1 MIMEEIKER
10 AIGKKTDEML
20 IQLCRQGDK
29 AALDGIMEKYK
40 PLVIKRPG
48 PCFLSAV
55 KRKRF
60 DSGRDDRTF

>member
-1 MIMEEIKER
+1 MIMEEIQRKGYRE
-10 AIGKKTDEML
+10 KTDEML

-55 KRKRF
+55 KRKI
-60 DSGRDDRTF
+60 

>member
-1 MIMEEIKER
+1 MIMEEIQRKGYRE
-10 AIGKKTDEML
+10 KTDEML

-40 PLVIKRPG
+40 PLVIKRPD

-55 KRKRF
+55 KRKI
-60 DSGRDDRTF
+60 